1 MTQRRSLMCALAVIL
16 AVVQGDAQQSTPQR
30 ASGTIGETVTAVVVD
45 VVVRDRRGQPV
56 RDLTQA
62 DFQVLEDGVPQNIGS
77 FSGVFSGAP
86 AAAPAAAFA
95 QPAPSAPAAAK
106 AAAPVVADTSVPVT
120 ALVFDL
126 MNPEARRIA
135 V

>member
-45 VVVRDRRGQPV
+45 VVVRDKRGQPV

-62 DFQVLEDGVPQNIGS
+62 DFQVLEDGVVQNIGS

-86 AAAPAAAFA
+86 APAAPAAE
-95 QPAPSAPAAAK
+95 PAPAGPAAAK
-106 AAAPVVADTSVPVT
+106 APAPAVADTTVPVT
-120 ALVFDL
+120 ALVFDRL
-126 MNPEARRIA
+126 NPEARRLA
-135 V
+135 VQ